1 MFTLIDITQV
11 NVKEMIE
18 MKLLEHFEARGFG
31 SESPCIY
38 VTLFYFIFF
47 LALAIFNMNIQH
59 FNSIN
64 MMKRHPIS

>member
-1 MFTLIDITQV
+1 MTILGLFTLIDITQV

-38 VTLFYFIFF
+38 VNLFFF
-47 LALAIFNMNIQH
+47 
-59 FNSIN
+59 
-64 MMKRHPIS
+64 